1 MSKGKELAKN
11 TLIIMLGKICTQFIS
26 FLLIPFYTYFLT
38 TKEYGQVD
46 LIITYIGLFVPV
58 ITIQLEMSM
67 FRFLIDCRNDN
78 KKKAAVFTNIFG
90 TVLVLMIIFT
100 ILYVIISLIFNF
112 PYKMSLYV
120 CIIATILSN
129 LFLQSARG
137 LGNNVKYSIGCII
150 AGVSNIAFN
159 LIFILGF
166 KMQVNG
172 VLVATA
178 LSNLFCAF
186 YLFISNKLYMLVDTN
201 EIRKSTVKEY
211 LKYSF
216 PLVPNSIM
224 WWIINASD
232 RTIITIFIGAAA
244 NGIFAVSHKFA
255 TVVASLYN
263 IFNLSWTES
272 SSLHIKDDDKDEFF
286 SDTLKKVLFFSSAVC
301 CCMISVLPLCF
312 DIIIS
317 YNYHEAYI
325 YIPPLVIGSFLNII
339 ISFIGGVYIAL
350 KKTGAVAKTS
360 FWSGIINI
368 AINLLFVK
376 IIGVWASA
384 ISIILAFL
392 IMCIYRMVDVQKYV
406 KLKIGWKCYTIIIL
420 QFAISIILYYANNFY
435 LNIVNF
441 IIMIIS
447 SIILN
452 RYILIELKQILLNR
466 KQKKLKKVLNY

>member
-26 FLLIPFYTYFLT
+26 FLLIPFYTYFLS

-67 FRFLIDCRNDN
+67 FRFLIDCRDNN
-78 KKKAAVFTNIFG
+78 KKKTGVFTNIFSV
-90 TVLVLMIIFT
+90 VLVLIVIFSIIYL
-100 ILYVIISLIFNF
+100 IVSLIFKF
-112 PYKMSLYV
+112 PYKMSLYT

-137 LGNNVKYSIGCII
+137 LGNNIKYSAGCII
-150 AGVSNIAFN
+150 AGVSNIVFN

-166 KMQVNG
+166 KMQGNG

-178 LSNLFCAF
+178 LSNLFCTF
-186 YLFISNKLYMLVDTN
+186 YLFISNKLYTLVDFN
-201 EIRKSTVKEY
+201 EINKNSVKKY
-211 LKYSF
+211 LKYSS

-232 RTIITIFIGAAA
+232 RTIITIFIGATA

-255 TVVASLYN
+255 TIVASLYN

-272 SSLHIKDDDKDEFF
+272 SSLHINEDDKDEFF

-312 DIIIS
+312 NIIIS
-317 YNYHEAYI
+317 HNYHEAYI
-325 YIPPLVIGSFLNII
+325 YIPPLVIGSFFNII
-339 ISFIGGVYIAL
+339 ISFVGGIYIAL
-350 KKTGAVAKTS
+350 KKTEAVAKTS

-406 KLKIGWKCYTIIIL
+406 KLKIGWKSYVVIIL
-420 QFAISIILYYANNFY
+420 QFAISIILYYVNNSY
-435 LNIVNF
+435 LNIMN
-441 IIMIIS
+441 IIIVIIS

-452 RYILIELKQILLNR
+452 RYILIALKQIILNR
-466 KQKKLKKVLNY
+466 KKKRLNKVLSS

>member
-1 MSKGKELAKN
+1 MSKSKELAKN

-67 FRFLIDCRNDN
+67 FRFLIDCRNDEKSQ
-78 KKKAAVFTNIFG
+78 KKVFTNIIG
-90 TVLVLMIIFT
+90 TVMGLLIAFSSLYLLV
-100 ILYVIISLIFNF
+100 SLIFNYS
-112 PYKMSLYV
+112 YKISLYL
-120 CIIATILSN
+120 CIVATIFSN
-129 LFLQSARG
+129 LFLQCARG
-137 LGNNVKYSIGCII
+137 LGNNTKYSIGCVI
-150 AGVSNIAFN
+150 AGISNIILN
-159 LIFILGF
+159 LILILGF
-166 KMQVNG
+166 KMQGNG
-172 VLVATA
+172 VLIATT
-178 LSNLFCAF
+178 LSNLLCSL
-186 YLFISNKLYMLVDTN
+186 YIFISNKLYKLFDISAIN
-201 EIRKSTVKEY
+201 KSLTKKY

-244 NGIFAVSHKFA
+244 NGIYAVSHKLA
-255 TVVASLYN
+255 TIIASLYN

-272 SSLHIKDDDKDEFF
+272 SSLHIDDDDKDEFF
-286 SDTLKKVLFFSSAVC
+286 SDTFKKVLLFFSAIC

-312 DIIIS
+312 NVIIS
-317 YNYHEAYI
+317 SNYGEAYL
-325 YIPPLVIGSFLNII
+325 YIPALVVGSFLNII
-339 ISFIGGVYIAL
+339 ITFIGGIYIAL
-350 KKTGAVAKTS
+350 KKTTAVAKTS

-368 AINLLFVK
+368 IINLLFVK

-406 KLKIGWKCYTIIIL
+406 KLKIGWKCYIIIIL
-420 QFAISIILYYANNFY
+420 QFAISIILYYVNNFY
-435 LNIVNF
+435 LNIVNL

-452 RYILIELKQILLNR
+452 RYILIALKQILLNR